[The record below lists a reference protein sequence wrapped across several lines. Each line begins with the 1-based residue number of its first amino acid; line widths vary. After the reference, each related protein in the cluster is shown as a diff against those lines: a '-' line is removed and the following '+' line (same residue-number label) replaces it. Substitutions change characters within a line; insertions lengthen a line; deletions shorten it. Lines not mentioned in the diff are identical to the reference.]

1 MFTFPNR
8 LNGFNALVPMPAS
21 PPENSIF
28 RETLPEYILGAVVR
42 EHWFMNS
49 EAAQVSSLA
58 PPLGDI
64 SREEILRR
72 LDDPKLTI
80 MDALPPE
87 SYEAAHIPGAINLPV
102 ADVEQSARTLLPDPA
117 AEIAVYCAK
126 FT

>member
-1 MFTFPNR
+1 M
-8 LNGFNALVPMPAS
+8 S
-21 PPENSIF
+21 P
-28 RETLPEYILGAVVR
+28 
-42 EHWFMNS
+42 
-49 EAAQVSSLA
+49 EAAKIPVL

-72 LDDPKLTI
+72 LNDPALTI
-80 MDALPPE
+80 VDVLPPE

-102 ADVEQSARTLLPDPA
+102 ADIEERARVLLPAPA